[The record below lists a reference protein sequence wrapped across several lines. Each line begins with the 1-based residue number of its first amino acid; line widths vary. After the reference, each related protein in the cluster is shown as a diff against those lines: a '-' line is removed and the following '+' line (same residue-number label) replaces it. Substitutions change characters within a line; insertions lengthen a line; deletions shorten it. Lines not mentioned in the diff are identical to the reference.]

1 MTAALFRLAAPGS
14 RALERM
20 GLFVGKIIYYL
31 DAAED
36 YEKDTRNGAYNV
48 FALQGLS
55 KAEAVAEAQRL
66 CRMCAGEAA
75 LAYNL
80 LEPGPCKAILD
91 NICLSRPAAEH
102 RIGRAKAH
110 AAQARRIKLCAER
123 DASPAPCGG
132 NIQPDIRQQKG
143 IQMDAYKVLGL
154 TEGATE
160 EEIKTAYR
168 ALAQKYNPD
177 NYEAGPLR
185 EEAEAKMTELNEAF
199 DALMGAIR
207 TGTPVNSRRAAN
219 AGEPEPDTGAAANGR
234 YRAIRQMINSGAV
247 EQALAELNA
256 IQGGAN
262 DAEWNFLV
270 GSAYYYKG
278 WVADALRYFQTACR
292 LAPGNREYEAALRNL
307 QNSAGGAMPGNP
319 YGNNGMAGAQAV
331 GCSCCDMCTAMMC
344 MDMCCGCGRGGC

>member
-1 MTAALFRLAAPGS
+1 
-14 RALERM
+14 
-20 GLFVGKIIYYL
+20 
-31 DAAED
+31 
-36 YEKDTRNGAYNV
+36 
-48 FALQGLS
+48 
-55 KAEAVAEAQRL
+55 
-66 CRMCAGEAA
+66 
-75 LAYNL
+75 
-80 LEPGPCKAILD
+80 
-91 NICLSRPAAEH
+91 
-102 RIGRAKAH
+102 
-110 AAQARRIKLCAER
+110 
-123 DASPAPCGG
+123 
-132 NIQPDIRQQKG
+132 
-143 IQMDAYKVLGL
+143 MDAYKVLGL

-207 TGTPVNSRRAAN
+207 TGTPVNSRRTAN

-278 WVADALRYFQTACR
+278 WVADALR
-292 LAPGNREYEAALRNL
+292 NL

>member
-1 MTAALFRLAAPGS
+1 
-14 RALERM
+14 
-20 GLFVGKIIYYL
+20 
-31 DAAED
+31 
-36 YEKDTRNGAYNV
+36 
-48 FALQGLS
+48 
-55 KAEAVAEAQRL
+55 
-66 CRMCAGEAA
+66 
-75 LAYNL
+75 
-80 LEPGPCKAILD
+80 
-91 NICLSRPAAEH
+91 
-102 RIGRAKAH
+102 
-110 AAQARRIKLCAER
+110 
-123 DASPAPCGG
+123 
-132 NIQPDIRQQKG
+132 
-143 IQMDAYKVLGL
+143 MDAYKVLGL

-207 TGTPVNSRRAAN
+207 TGTPVNSGRAAN